1 MRAHYDFARMKGRRN
16 PYARRLK
23 RSVTMRLDDD
33 SIVYFKELAAE
44 TGVPYQSLINLYLR
58 DCVVHRR
65 RLAQRWESGGDYQP
79 ETDLRLLSRPAH
91 ARASLRTGRSIPW
104 EDVQAGSDSAA
115 AEFTASDRPAR
126 RAARARRGKSKTP
139 NPKRQA

>member
-1 MRAHYDFARMKGRRN
+1 MRAQYDFARMKGRRN

-33 SIVYFKELAAE
+33 SIAYFKELAAE

-65 RLAQRWESGGDYQP
+65 RLAQHWESGAGE
-79 ETDLRLLSRPAH
+79 ETS
-91 ARASLRTGRSIPW
+91 
-104 EDVQAGSDSAA
+104 A
-115 AEFTASDRPAR
+115 AEFVASDRP
-126 RAARARRGKSKTP
+126 RARKTV
-139 NPKRQA
+139 RAT

>member
-1 MRAHYDFARMKGRRN
+1 MRAKYDFARMKGRRN
-16 PYARRLK
+16 PYAGRLK

-65 RLAQRWESGGDYQP
+65 RLAQRWESGDDYRP
-79 ETDLRLLSRPAH
+79 ENDHRFLSRVAQ
-91 ARASLRTGRSIPW
+91 ARASLRAGHGIPW
-104 EDVQAGSDSAA
+104 EDVQADSESAA
-115 AEFTASDRPAR
+115 AEFTASDKPAR
-126 RAARARRGKSKTP
+126 RAAR
-139 NPKRQA
+139 RQAARK